1 MRKGVLIAAGAA
13 VLVAAVAVGA
23 WWLLG
28 RDDDAPIA
36 AAQSKVDP
44 NETPQARA
52 ERIRAGIAHRRQ
64 LWREASYIEIRQ
76 AAMDDDP
83 VAQRR
88 LSELYEECRAYS
100 GELSM
105 ALRLLGTLSEADPQS
120 KPTVAGIYRD
130 FKRYCVQADADLRRN
145 PDAARY
151 WLHRSAKA
159 GDLTSEMRYIARNNP
174 TLKQGQLEYFIDRL
188 RVSGDPDAIF
198 EMSLLLPRATNAWPV
213 EAEAPAFRGQRA
225 QAAWMLAACRA
236 GYDCAR
242 GSRVLNTVCMNTLN
256 CQDEDYQRFLLQ
268 DNEKPEQRAELGALL
283 RVIERDLLRSG
294 PAAPLPAA
302 PPVAGKAAPAAQG
315 APAAAPTAPAATPPA
330 PATSAR

>member
-1 MRKGVLIAAGAA
+1 MRKGVLIAAG
-13 VLVAAVAVGA
+13 VVALAVAVAAGA
-23 WWLLG
+23 WWMLG
-28 RDDDAPIA
+28 RDDREPA
-36 AAQSKVDP
+36 AAAKARVNP
-44 NETPQARA
+44 NESAQERA

-100 GELSM
+100 GGLST
-105 ALRLLGTLSEADPQS
+105 ALRMLGTLSEADPRS

-145 PDAARY
+145 PDAAVY

-174 TLKQGQLEYFIDRL
+174 TLQEGQLEYFVERL
-188 RVSGDPDAIF
+188 RATGDPDAIF
-198 EMSLLLPRATNAWPV
+198 EMAPLLVRATVPWP
-213 EAEAPAFRGQRA
+213 EETQAAAFKGDRA
-225 QAAWMLAACRA
+225 QAAWMIAACRA

-242 GSRVLNTVCMNTLN
+242 GSRVLNTICINTLN
-256 CQDEDYQRFLLQ
+256 CQADDYLRYLLKE
-268 DNEKPEQRAELGALL
+268 NEKPEQRAELSALL
-283 RVIERDLLRSG
+283 RLIEQDVLRSG
-294 PAAPLPAA
+294 PAAPLP
-302 PPVAGKAAPAAQG
+302 PAPA
-315 APAAAPTAPAATPPA
+315 PPPA
-330 PATSAR
+330 PVAPAPPAASTAAPQVPPPSATAR

>member
-1 MRKGVLIAAGAA
+1 MRKGVLIAVGAA

-23 WWLLG
+23 WWMLG
-28 RDDDAPIA
+28 RDEDAPIVA
-36 AAQSKVDP
+36 AKSKVDP

-52 ERIRAGIAHRRQ
+52 ERIRAGIAHGRQ

-100 GELSM
+100 SGLST
-105 ALRLLGTLSEADPQS
+105 ALRMLGTLSEADPRS

-145 PDAARY
+145 PDAASY

-159 GDLTSEMRYIARNNP
+159 GDLTSEMRFIARNNP
-174 TLKQGQLEYFIDRL
+174 ALEEGQLEYFVDRL
-188 RVSGDPDAIF
+188 RETGDPDAIF
-198 EMSLLLPRATNAWPV
+198 EMGVLLPKAGAAWPD
-213 EAEAPAFRGQRA
+213 EAQAAAFKGERA
-225 QAAWMLAACRA
+225 QAAWMIAACRA

-242 GSRVLNTVCMNTLN
+242 GSRVLNTICINTLN
-256 CQDEDYQRFLLQ
+256 CQADDYLRYLLKQ
-268 DNEKPEQRAELGALL
+268 NEKPEQRAELSALL
-283 RVIERDLLRSG
+283 RVVERDVLRSG

-302 PPVAGKAAPAAQG
+302 PAPPPPPPPPVPPVPPGASTAAPQV
-315 APAAAPTAPAATPPA
+315 PPPTAPAL
-330 PATSAR
+330 

>member
-13 VLVAAVAVGA
+13 VFVAAVAVGA
-23 WWLLG
+23 WWMLG
-28 RDDDAPIA
+28 RDEDAPIA
-36 AAQSKVDP
+36 AVTSRVDA

-64 LWREASYIEIRQ
+64 LWRDASYIQIRQ

-83 VAQRR
+83 IAQRR

-100 GELSM
+100 GELNM
-105 ALRLLGTLSEADPQS
+105 ALRLLGTLSEADPRS

-159 GDLTSEMRYIARNNP
+159 GDLTSEMRFIARNNP
-174 TLKQGQLEYFIDRL
+174 TLKQGQLEYFVERL

-198 EMSLLLPRATNAWPV
+198 EMGLLLPRATSAWPV
-213 EAEAPAFRGQRA
+213 EAEAPAFKGQRA

-242 GSRVLNTVCMNTLN
+242 GSRVLNTLCMNTLN

-268 DNEKPEQRAELGALL
+268 DNEKPEQRAELAALL

-294 PAAPLPAA
+294 PPASLPPAPAD
-302 PPVAGKAAPAAQG
+302 VRKAAPAAAQ
-315 APAAAPTAPAATPPA
+315 PAATPSTS
-330 PATSAR
+330 ATSAR